1 MVKPQVHAL
10 AIASTASRKQATSP
24 ATATKYRD
32 DVTGNISVS
41 KTDFLSSNL
50 SPCANFLV
58 L

>member
-10 AIASTASRKQATSP
+10 VIAGTASRKQATSP

-50 SPCANFLV
+50 SPCAIF
-58 L
+58 

>member
-10 AIASTASRKQATSP
+10 VIAGSSP

-50 SPCANFLV
+50 SPCAIF
-58 L
+58 